1 MVYIKRYFFYIC
13 FILRAVLESFIYS
26 FTVFIMHNSK
36 KSSGKNLR
44 GRKKGQF
51 KQGFDERRVKVKGGR
66 WSNEKVESRITRMS
80 AGDYRSIISKS
91 KNSTVLMCGATDR
104 KVPQTMILRPSTEK
118 PSLTD
123 SILLSTNNENTKET
137 YRVLHLGKTATM
149 FHDSYAGHSLWR
161 STCNGKLE
169 FDMTYDIQWG
179 FAWRERLLCK
189 MCGFV
194 GEKFNLYDEVSA
206 RKAGA
211 KAADINLSVASGLMD
226 TKTGPSD
233 LRYLI
238 MCLQI
243 PPPSYCA
250 IQKHCNFAAEKVE
263 TVAAASFTRARQ
275 QVQRTNVACGFDA
288 TEPILAGID
297 SQYNNR
303 LQSAGLNTPMQPA
316 TQVSTSII
324 EMQTK
329 DKKVIGMHVSN
340 KLCSKGDHTNCGIE
354 NGCTKNLEDTDIIG
368 EYQNEQR
375 TVT

>member
-1 MVYIKRYFFYIC
+1 
-13 FILRAVLESFIYS
+13 
-26 FTVFIMHNSK
+26 
-36 KSSGKNLR
+36 
-44 GRKKGQF
+44 
-51 KQGFDERRVKVKGGR
+51 
-66 WSNEKVESRITRMS
+66 
-80 AGDYRSIISKS
+80 
-91 KNSTVLMCGATDR
+91 
-104 KVPQTMILRPSTEK
+104 
-118 PSLTD
+118 
-123 SILLSTNNENTKET
+123 
-137 YRVLHLGKTATM
+137 
-149 FHDSYAGHSLWR
+149 
-161 STCNGKLE
+161 
-169 FDMTYDIQWG
+169 
-179 FAWRERLLCK
+179 
-189 MCGFV
+189 
-194 GEKFNLYDEVSA
+194 
-206 RKAGA
+206 
-211 KAADINLSVASGLMD
+211 MD

-354 NGCTKNLEDTDIIG
+354 NGCTKNLEDTDIACVHGSTNGTNGRPISFKVLPMVPLVIPLVPMVPLVKTDG
-368 EYQNEQR
+368 SQYCRQSTVWAKLPTLESHMIKYGVLNFKFINFTNKHCFYQDDIFK
-375 TVT
+375 